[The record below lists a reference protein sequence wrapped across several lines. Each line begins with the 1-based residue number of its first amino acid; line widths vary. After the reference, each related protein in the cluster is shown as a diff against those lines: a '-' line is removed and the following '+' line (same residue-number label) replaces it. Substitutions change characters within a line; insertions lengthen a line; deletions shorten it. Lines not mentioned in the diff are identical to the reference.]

1 MYLPSKQKVYI
12 YDLFINLF
20 VLTAVGK
27 CLFVAGAGTG
37 GLGLAIEGP
46 SEAKMTCRDN
56 RDGSC
61 TVEYVPTEAGD
72 YDISIKFADQF
83 IPGSPFKVCQHF
95 FLLSP
100 SIICIY

>member
-1 MYLPSKQKVYI
+1 MELHEERKSIQEYL
-12 YDLFINLF
+12 
-20 VLTAVGK
+20 
-27 CLFVAGAGTG
+27 GAGTG

-72 YDISIKFADQF
+72 YDISIKFADQP
-83 IPGSPFKVCQHF
+83 IPGSPFKVSDALF
-95 FLLSP
+95 VD
-100 SIICIY
+100 IICNTDGQQILPACLF